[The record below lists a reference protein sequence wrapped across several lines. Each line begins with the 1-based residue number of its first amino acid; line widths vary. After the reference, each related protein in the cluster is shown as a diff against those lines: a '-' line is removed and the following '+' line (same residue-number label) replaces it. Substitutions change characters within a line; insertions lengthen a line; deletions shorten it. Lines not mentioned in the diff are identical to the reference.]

1 MSVRSVSP
9 DKHLDEETHKQE
21 SSTGHKEWQE
31 YESVRKDVCES
42 FGVKQDDEHIFIYDK
57 DIEIDPNAKQR
68 AFRAFC
74 VVIDALTDEKYYG
87 DGRTWH
93 IDIFNELVKRINK
106 GKMDYSAES
115 VFFKSHNE
123 PSRYLFFKGFIDI
136 DNFNKLS
143 KESSRVLKTPIF
155 NKEGEEIE
163 TPANW
168 FLTDHNLP
176 NQI

>member
-1 MSVRSVSP
+1 MPPEFIIEKHDEEKQPHYKDQILKIIDDYEMSVRSVSP

-123 PSRYLFFKGFIDI
+123 PSRYLF
-136 DNFNKLS
+136 L
-143 KESSRVLKTPIF
+143 RVLSI
-155 NKEGEEIE
+155 
-163 TPANW
+163 
-168 FLTDHNLP
+168 
-176 NQI
+176 